1 MFHGIH
7 VSKEVR
13 MKKGSVALAIAL
25 CLAASLSAQIR
36 GPIVDRIAIDAKT
49 KQDIA
54 LADVASG
61 QSDLFDYGI
70 DGAAFKALPD
80 GVKAKLE
87 TYAVNGAS
95 YVDLFIN
102 PYPNKAPYTATGSD
116 GTVLFNPF
124 AIRAVRY
131 AMNFLID
138 RKKIIDEIMSGAG
151 RPMYT
156 PVSQGQPNSARFAI
170 IAAKLGFT
178 SSGDEGKA
186 LADIDAA
193 MRRAA
198 AADPKLAKNDQWWTY
213 NGRIVTVRFLIR
225 VDEPNLRLP
234 MGRYIAD
241 EIEKAGIKVERLE
254 YDRTT
259 CSSIL
264 NKTDPADCQWNLYTE
279 AWGGGQTYEFWDGSV
294 AQMYA
299 PWGSYMPG
307 EGRAGQWNYQNPQ
320 LDQLTQ
326 DCVNYRISSDEE
338 YYDKLLAATEL
349 GIKDAVRVFIASQ
362 TTYTCAN
369 KDNFTSRMLYGVGDG
384 IDAYSLYSADVKRGP
399 DGLKTLKL
407 SLYSSQGALIN
418 AAWDPIGPDG
428 FDDTASRAIIKNVS
442 DPEYG
447 ADPLTGAPFPMT
459 AVWSKVKTGAIDFGV
474 SPPAGSIPVPPSA
487 VLWNAR
493 DRRWERG
500 INYVD
505 VKGDGAIYD
514 YVQVPPEKNKAWS
527 EATFTFKFGRWQDGR
542 RIDMNDYRYAIARP
556 YDLCVQRSEDDKVYE
571 ASYAAAVNPMIVRVK
586 GMVFNG
592 GDSITVYGDA
602 NNPMD
607 QNALAAQLC
616 PSLMIG
622 GSNNGAIIPWPIHEA
637 LRSMVAEGAASATH
651 WVFNDNGDFSEVD
664 LLAPNCVADIK
675 AKLEELAANK
685 AVPASLAG
693 YVTPSQAVAA
703 YEKAIAFIDKHGHA
717 VISNGGFVIDSYD
730 ARNNTMLLAANRD
743 PAYPFEQ
750 FWFSKKLSS
759 DFIRIDSVGLGTYRK
774 GEGLRVT
781 ADLSQVGFPSG
792 IAKPAAKARISVTL
806 VSDTDKTVAGAL
818 TGAGIGEATIPASYL
833 DNLQPGDYTILV
845 EASLG
850 VEAGDVKA
858 ESLVVF

>member
-1 MFHGIH
+1 
-7 VSKEVR
+7 
-13 MKKGSVALAIAL
+13 MKKGLVALVIAL
-25 CLAASLSAQIR
+25 CLAASLSAQIK
-36 GPIVDRIAIDAKT
+36 GPVVDKIVIDAKT
-49 KQDIA
+49 GQDQA
-54 LADVASG
+54 LDDVASG
-61 QSDLFDYGI
+61 RSDHFDYAI
-70 DGAAFKALPD
+70 DGATFKALPD
-80 GVKAKLE
+80 DVKGKLE
-87 TYAVNGAS
+87 LYAVNGAS
-95 YVDLFIN
+95 YVDLLIN

-116 GTVLFNPF
+116 GALRFNPF
-124 AIRAVRY
+124 AIREVRY
-131 AMNFLID
+131 AMNFLIN
-138 RKKIIDEIMSGAG
+138 RKQVIDEIMSGAG

-156 PVSQGQPNSARFAI
+156 PVSQGQPNSARFAV

-178 SSGDEGKA
+178 SLGDEGKA

-193 MRRAA
+193 MQRAA
-198 AADPKLAKNDQWWTY
+198 VADPKLVKNDQWWSY
-213 NGRIVTVRFLIR
+213 NGNIVTVKFLIR

-234 MGRYIAD
+234 LGLYIAN

-254 YDRTT
+254 YDRSK

-307 EGRAGQWNYQNPQ
+307 GGRAGQWNYQNAQ
-320 LDQLTQ
+320 LDDLTQ
-326 DCVNYRISSDEE
+326 DCVNYRISSGEE
-338 YYDKLLAATEL
+338 YYDKLLAATEM

-369 KDNFTSRMLYGVGDG
+369 KENFTSRMLYGIGDG

-399 DGLKTLKL
+399 DGLKILRL
-407 SLYSSQGALIN
+407 SQFSSQGVLFN
-418 AAWDPIGPDG
+418 AAWDPIGLQG
-428 FDDTASRAIIKNVS
+428 FDDDASSVIIKNVS

-447 ADPLTGAPFPMT
+447 ADPLTGVPFPMT
-459 AVWSKVKTGAIDFGV
+459 ASWSKVKTGTIDFGV
-474 SPPAGSIPVPPSA
+474 SPPAGSIPIPPSA

-493 DRRWERG
+493 DRRWEQG

-514 YVQVPPEKNKAWS
+514 YVQVPPGKNKAWS
-527 EATFTFKFGRWQDGR
+527 EATFTFKFGHWQDGR

-571 ASYAAAVNPMIVRVK
+571 VSYAASVNPNIVRVK
-586 GMVFNG
+586 GLVFNG
-592 GDSITVYGDA
+592 SNSITVYGDV

-607 QNALAAQLC
+607 RNALAALLC

-622 GSNNGAIIPWPIHEA
+622 GSNNGTIIPWPIHEA
-637 LRSMVAEGAASATH
+637 CKAMVADGAASKTA

-664 LLAPNCVADIK
+664 LLAQNCVADIK
-675 AKLEELAANK
+675 AKLEELAAKK
-685 AVPASLAG
+685 AVPASLVG
-693 YVTPSQAVAA
+693 YVTPSQAVTA

-730 ARNNTMLLAANRD
+730 ARNNTMVLTANRD

-750 FWFSKKLSS
+750 FWFTKKLSS
-759 DFIRIDSVGLGTYRK
+759 NFIRIDSVSLGTYQK
-774 GEGLRVT
+774 GESLKVT
-781 ADLSQVGFPSG
+781 AALSQVGFPSG
-792 IAKPAAKARISVTL
+792 IAKPADKARIAVTL
-806 VSDTDKTVAGAL
+806 VSDAEKTVSGKL
-818 TGAGIGEATIPASYL
+818 TRVGIGEATIPASYL
-833 DNLQPGDYTILV
+833 DGLKPGDYTILV

-850 VEAGDVKA
+850 AESGDVKTA
-858 ESLVVF
+858 SLVVF